1 MYISHIQ
8 TCLQRPCWLPPCKR
22 IFVHTH
28 MCIYVYVYMHIVH
41 IQTCLRRPCW
51 PPRWLIHMYI
61 RIYHVTSSY
70 ITCHIIIH
78 ALSHHHTYRVTGEHH
93 RPIEREHVLCGQNTF
108 YEDYIY
114 IYREHFS
121 LAPPRPFSPR
131 GMGLVYPTLPPFPPH
146 PTCPLCN
153 T

>member
-1 MYISHIQ
+1 MHMYKRIYMYISHIQ

-28 MCIYVYVYMHIVH
+28 MCLYVYVYMHIVH

-78 ALSHHHTYRVTGEHH
+78 ALSHHHTVVIPFHSHMYIRICTRIYVYIHVYTYIRVHIRIYVCEG
-93 RPIEREHVLCGQNTF
+93 RSVCVLYVYTC
-108 YEDYIY
+108 IY
-114 IYREHFS
+114 
-121 LAPPRPFSPR
+121 
-131 GMGLVYPTLPPFPPH
+131 T
-146 PTCPLCN
+146 
-153 T
+153 